1 MKDAIIVEG
10 LGKEF
15 ARYHP
20 KRPHT
25 IMTAV
30 LSGMRNL
37 KAQSRFWALRDISFS
52 VAPGKMLGILGQN
65 GAGKSTL
72 LQLIGGVGAPDEGSI
87 KVNGRIGALLDLGV
101 GFHPEL
107 TGRENV
113 FVAGVVAGLTEKEV
127 RRRFNDIVEFAEL
140 GNFIENPVRTY
151 SSGMQMRLGFAVAV
165 HTDPEILLVDEFLSV
180 GDLAFQSKCL
190 QRITEFKERGCAI
203 ILISHKATQIQ
214 EFCDEAMWLHAGR
227 LIALGDPKEITKFY
241 ITKMRQDTDQ
251 RISSLTSKA
260 RKLGGELRINEN
272 RMGSLEVEITDVK
285 FLPAKEINRGD
296 SVTIEIHYESVNPI
310 ISPIFRVNIST
321 EDGLTLFQTDW
332 ETRDQLRML
341 QGKGTVKLE
350 LARVDLGKGK
360 YFVNV
365 GVYEENWAY
374 TYDYQWN
381 LYSLIVNDTESEKNL
396 FHPPHHWQLG
406 TVEDSPDKTVGSG
419 F

>member
-15 ARYHP
+15 ARYHA
-20 KRPHT
+20 KRPNT

-72 LQLIGGVGAPDEGSI
+72 LQLIGGVGVPDEGSI

-151 SSGMQMRLGFAVAV
+151 SSGMQMRLGFSVAV

-203 ILISHKATQIQ
+203 ILISHKANQIQ
-214 EFCDEAMWLHAGR
+214 EFCDDAMWLHAGR
-227 LIALGDPKEITKFY
+227 LIALGDPHEITKFY

-251 RISSLTSKA
+251 RISGLTSQA

-272 RMGSLEVEITDVK
+272 RIGSLEVEITDVK
-285 FLPAKEINRGD
+285 FLPGKEIKRGD
-296 SVTIEIHYESVNPI
+296 RVTIEIHYESVNPI
-310 ISPIFRVNIST
+310 ISPIFRVNISS

-341 QGKGTVKLE
+341 QGRGTVRLD

-406 TVEDSPDKTVGSG
+406 TVEDSPDKTASSS